1 MEFKERRSIYLQIA
15 DALADRILAGEWG
28 EEERIPSIREVSAD
42 LGVNPN
48 TVMRSFNF
56 LQEREII
63 LNKRGIGYFVD
74 PQGPDRIR
82 EWKKEEFISRELPMV
97 FKTMDQLGLNPSD
110 LETYY
115 EKYREIKDENE

>member
-1 MEFKERRSIYLQIA
+1 MEFKERRGIYLQIA

-28 EEERIPSIREVSAD
+28 EEERIPSIREISAD

-56 LQEREII
+56 LQDREII

-74 PQGPDRIR
+74 PRGLDRIR
-82 EWKKEEFISRELPMV
+82 EWKKEEFIARELPLV
-97 FKTMDQLGLNPSD
+97 FKTMEQLGLATSD
-110 LETYY
+110 LEIYY
-115 EKYREIKDENE
+115 QKYRETRDEDE

>member
-1 MEFKERRSIYLQIA
+1 MEFKERRGIYLQIA

-56 LQEREII
+56 LQDREII

-82 EWKKEEFISRELPMV
+82 DWKKEEFVAWELPVV
-97 FKTMDQLGLNPSD
+97 FKTMEQLGLTTSD
-110 LETYY
+110 LENYY
-115 EKYREIKDENE
+115 QKYRETRHENE